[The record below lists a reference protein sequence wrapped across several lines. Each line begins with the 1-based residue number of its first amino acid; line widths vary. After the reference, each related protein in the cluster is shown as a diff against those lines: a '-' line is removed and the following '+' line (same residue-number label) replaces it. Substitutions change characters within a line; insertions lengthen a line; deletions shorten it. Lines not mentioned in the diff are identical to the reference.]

1 MTTVFKN
8 RSVNFSRNPL
18 FINTFFRSEK
28 MLAEAFDEMID
39 DRAMSSTED
48 VVLESL
54 NLQETFLGKDQSNQ
68 YAFFEFLSGLV
79 LNRVNRVKEINLSY
93 NHIQSID
100 QFTLNEQKF
109 QLFEM
114 GLLPNFFTLIQANS
128 RANRLSIDLSF
139 NKLKTVDFLVL
150 I

>member
-1 MTTVFKN
+1 M
-8 RSVNFSRNPL
+8 
-18 FINTFFRSEK
+18 I
-28 MLAEAFDEMID
+28 AEAFDEMIV

-48 VVLESL
+48 VVLERL

-79 LNRVNRVKEINLSY
+79 LNRVNRIQEINLSY

-109 QLFEM
+109 QLFEI
-114 GLLPNFFTLIQANS
+114 GLLPNIFTLIQANS
-128 RANRLSIDLSF
+128 KANRLSIDLSF
-139 NKLKTVDFLVL
+139 NKLKTIDFLVL